1 MRKLRLSGKERR
13 RLEVL
18 SKVRKGGVSLAKAAE
33 LLKVSYRQVLRI
45 WQRFEAEASLGL
57 KHGLRDRPSNRQ
69 IETGRRQRVLEL
81 YQAKYG
87 DFGPTL
93 ALEYLR
99 KEDGEDLSKETLRG
113 WLMGAG
119 LWRPRRRGSPHRL
132 SCRCWPRWT
141 RTPPPPP
148 PPRRGVPV

>member
-1 MRKLRLSGKERR
+1 MGKLRLSRKERG

-18 SKVRKGGVSLAKAAE
+18 SKVRKGGINLAKAAE

-45 WQRFEAEASLGL
+45 WQRFEAEGSLGL

-69 IETGRRQRVLEL
+69 IEPGRRKRVLEL

-93 ALEYLR
+93 CLDTLR
-99 KEDGEDLSKETLRG
+99 KK
-113 WLMGAG
+113 
-119 LWRPRRRGSPHRL
+119 
-132 SCRCWPRWT
+132 
-141 RTPPPPP
+141 RTA
-148 PPRRGVPV
+148 RI

>member
-1 MRKLRLSGKERR
+1 MGKLRLSGKERV
-13 RLEVL
+13 RLEVM
-18 SKVRKGGVSLAKAAE
+18 SKVRKGGINLSKAAA

-45 WQRFEAEASLGL
+45 WHRFDADGSLGL

-69 IETGRRQRVLEL
+69 IDPGRRERVLEL

-99 KEDGEDLSKETLRG
+99 KADSEDLSKE
-113 WLMGAG
+113 
-119 LWRPRRRGSPHRL
+119 
-132 SCRCWPRWT
+132 
-141 RTPPPPP
+141 
-148 PPRRGVPV
+148 